1 MQAQLHINAGQAEQ
15 QEIFAPR
22 IPKVMAHGH
31 CRFSSSARALI
42 CICHGYIGCFF
53 FEHISSPVGAFLKSF
68 VEFQLNMTDR
78 ELILKQILKKGNGS
92 CKKLGKIYRSRGE
105 FYAPKSV
112 NRSFAAR
119 LWAANKDSAPENF
132 TRYIQTH
139 CKSRAILYGKLRV
152 PLFQGGV

>member
-1 MQAQLHINAGQAEQ
+1 MRRFIYLDTDTLNSYLAQIFDGLIQSQEMEKSAG
-15 QEIFAPR
+15 
-22 IPKVMAHGH
+22 
-31 CRFSSSARALI
+31 
-42 CICHGYIGCFF
+42 
-53 FEHISSPVGAFLKSF
+53 
-68 VEFQLNMTDR
+68 
-78 ELILKQILKKGNGS
+78 KKKENGS

-119 LWAANKDSAPENF
+119 LWAANKDSAPKNF

>member
-22 IPKVMAHGH
+22 ISKAMAHGH

-119 LWAANKDSAPENF
+119 LWAANKDSAPKNF

>member
-1 MQAQLHINAGQAEQ
+1 
-15 QEIFAPR
+15 
-22 IPKVMAHGH
+22 
-31 CRFSSSARALI
+31 
-42 CICHGYIGCFF
+42 
-53 FEHISSPVGAFLKSF
+53 
-68 VEFQLNMTDR
+68 MTDR
-78 ELILKQILKKGNGS
+78 ELILKQISKKGNGS
-92 CKKLGKIYRSRGE
+92 CKKIGKIYRSRGE

-152 PLFQGGV
+152 PLFQGGVRCDGDCVSLKAAFDFFSNYDPRLCGRDPAGGVGADAAYRHSTAGLDAVS

>member
-1 MQAQLHINAGQAEQ
+1 MQAQLYINAGQAEQ
-15 QEIFAPR
+15 QEIFASC
-22 IPKVMAHGH
+22 IPKAVAHGH

-78 ELILKQILKKGNGS
+78 ELILKQILEKGNGS

-105 FYAPKSV
+105 FYAPKAV

-119 LWAANKDSAPENF
+119 LWAANKDSAPKNF

>member
-15 QEIFAPR
+15 QEIFESR
-22 IPKVMAHGH
+22 IPKAMAHGH

-119 LWAANKDSAPENF
+119 LWAANKDSAPKNF

>member
-15 QEIFAPR
+15 QEIFEPR
-22 IPKVMAHGH
+22 IPKAMAHGH

-53 FEHISSPVGAFLKSF
+53 FEHIGSPVGAFLKSF

-119 LWAANKDSAPENF
+119 LWAANKDSAPKNF

>member
-15 QEIFAPR
+15 QEIFEPR
-22 IPKVMAHGH
+22 IPKAMAHGH

-112 NRSFAAR
+112 NRSFAAH
-119 LWAANKDSAPENF
+119 LWAAKLDFTPENF

-139 CKSRAILYGKLRV
+139 CKSCVILYGKLRV
-152 PLFQGGV
+152 PSFQGGV